1 MAKGKYEYWL
11 TKDGLLL
18 IQGWARDGLS
28 EEQIAKN
35 MGISR
40 STLKVWKAT
49 YPAISATLKRT
60 KEIVDREVE
69 NALYKRAMGFRYT
82 EKTTETRYD
91 QNGDP
96 YTYER
101 IVEKEALPD
110 PTSMIFWLK
119 NRKPAQWRDKP
130 AEVIDDGDETGVIM
144 LPPVMEDTDE

>member
-1 MAKGKYEYWL
+1 MAKAKYEYWL

-91 QNGDP
+91 LNGNP

-101 IVEKEALPD
+101 IVEKEVLPD

-119 NRKPAQWRDKP
+119 NRRPAVWREKQQ
-130 AEVIDDGDETGVIM
+130 DETADRQITVTINAG
-144 LPPVMEDTDE
+144 DGYAD